1 MRALLGV
8 VVPLAVAY
16 FLGGWLKEL
25 QAPVSLSA
33 LAGVLLGVAYIHT
46 FRPFRPRR

>member
-1 MRALLGV
+1 VRVLLGV
-8 VVPLAVAY
+8 VVPLTVAY

-25 QAPVSLSA
+25 EAPLSLSA
-33 LAGVLLGVAYIHT
+33 LAGVLLGVAYVHT